1 VRALLR
7 KYPRFFLYSTLGGI
21 ALRALFLFRFPA
33 ITVDSFSY
41 GDIAKNWLRHGV
53 YGLTGQS
60 GPIPTYTRLPGYPAF
75 LAAIFSMFGM
85 EHYRAVLAVQ
95 VFVDI
100 ATCFLIADLA
110 RRLLSER
117 GVRARTI
124 FVRRST
130 RKNALC
136 GGELRLLTSSHNS
149 FHCGALHRTGCQ
161 AI

>member
-60 GPIPTYTRLPGYPAF
+60 DLFQPTLACLVTRPF
-75 LAAIFSMFGM
+75 
-85 EHYRAVLAVQ
+85 
-95 VFVDI
+95 
-100 ATCFLIADLA
+100 
-110 RRLLSER
+110 
-117 GVRARTI
+117 
-124 FVRRST
+124 
-130 RKNALC
+130 
-136 GGELRLLTSSHNS
+136 
-149 FHCGALHRTGCQ
+149 
-161 AI
+161 

>member
-1 VRALLR
+1 MCAPCCANIRAS
-7 KYPRFFLYSTLGGI
+7 FCGSTLGGI
-21 ALRALFLFRFPA
+21 TLRSLFLFRFPA

-95 VFVDI
+95 LFVDI

-110 RRLLSER
+110 RRLLLSEPP
-117 GVRARTI
+117 
-124 FVRRST
+124 
-130 RKNALC
+130 K
-136 GGELRLLTSSHNS
+136 
-149 FHCGALHRTGCQ
+149 
-161 AI
+161 